1 MLQAFI
7 VRGYQGG
14 IAVVLII
21 MIIRAQINLL
31 ERNPI
36 DVRNLRRPL
45 FVDKAGKPKPI
56 DIRELNSVCI
66 LIRVHL
72 ESPVDVDIYEC

>member
-14 IAVVLII
+14 NVVLVT
-21 MIIRAQINLL
+21 MIIRAQINLP

-36 DVRNLRRPL
+36 NVRKLTRPL
-45 FVDKAGKPKPI
+45 FVDKAGKPKPV
-56 DIRELNSVCI
+56 DIRELNSVCT
-66 LIRVHL
+66 LIRVFI
-72 ESPVDVDIYEC
+72 SRRR